1 LILAQE
7 TTKRQHR
14 AAQYVVK
21 WLDGCGFDPNPLL
34 WGMLGERQLAKP
46 RSRWF
51 CVVLAASG
59 FCAGAAAPSIIITNL
74 PPYGSTNNLGGMVLN
89 ASPAACSVAVFIY
102 VPGYGWVTKPNCAQ
116 PLTSIQPNGSWSAD
130 ITTGGS
136 DTLATRIAALLVSTN
151 YSQPC
156 VLGSNSVPT
165 NVFAQA
171 IASAVV
177 TRAYPGPR
185 WLSFSGYDWWVK
197 TSAGR
202 VGPGPNY
209 FSDSTNNVWLDGQG
223 QLHLRITNRSNQ
235 WQCAELV
242 SARTFGYGSYRF
254 QLASSA
260 DSLNPNAVLG
270 LFTWSDDAAYA
281 DREID
286 IECSRWGNAADASN
300 AQFVVQPYDVSGHL
314 VRLTVPAGQT
324 NAALRFTWETNRVSF
339 QSQRGGFSPNP
350 SPANVISNWTYTLTV
365 PPSGDEAVRLN
376 LWLFRGT
383 APTDNQEVEV
393 VISSFQF
400 MPLGTPQPARLKA
413 AAPFS
418 ASPFRFVLQGEFDR
432 WYQVQVSTDLLAWKD
447 LATMP
452 ATNPVVDFGD
462 STAGGFNRRF
472 YRTATL
478 P

>member
-1 LILAQE
+1 
-7 TTKRQHR
+7 
-14 AAQYVVK
+14 
-21 WLDGCGFDPNPLL
+21 
-34 WGMLGERQLAKP
+34 MLGERHLAKVP
-46 RSRWF
+46 AQLFWA
-51 CVVLAASG
+51 VLAASCV
-59 FCAGAAAPSIIITNL
+59 CASAAAPAIVITNL
-74 PPYGSTNNLGGMVLN
+74 PIYGTISNLAGVIVN
-89 ASPAACSVAVFIY
+89 ASPAARNVAVFIY
-102 VPGYGWVTKPNCAQ
+102 VPGYGWVTKPTCAQ
-116 PLTSIQPNGSWSAD
+116 PLTLIQPDGSWSAD

-136 DTLATRIAALLVSTN
+136 DALATRIAALLVSTN

-156 VLGSNSVPT
+156 VQGAAALPT

-171 IASAVV
+171 LASAVV
-177 TRAYPGPR
+177 TRSYPGPR

-197 TSAGR
+197 ASAGV

-254 QLASSA
+254 QLASPA
-260 DSLNPNAVLG
+260 DNLNPNAVLG
-270 LFTWSDDAAYA
+270 LFTWSDDQAYA

-286 IECSRWGNAADASN
+286 IECSRWGNASDPNN
-300 AQFVVQPYDVSGHL
+300 AQYVVQPYYLSGHL
-314 VRLTVPAGQT
+314 ARLAVPAGQT
-324 NAALRFTWETNRVSF
+324 NSTLLFTWETNRVSF

-365 PPSGDEAVRLN
+365 PPTGDENVHLN
-376 LWLFRGT
+376 LWLFNGA
-383 APTDNQEVEV
+383 APTDKQEVEV

-400 MPLGTPQPARLKA
+400 VPLGAPQPARLTVGTVV
-413 AAPFS
+413 S
-418 ASPFRFVLQGEFDR
+418 TNPFRFALHGEFDR
-432 WYQVQVSTDLLAWKD
+432 WYQVQASTDLFSWQN

-452 ATNPVVDFGD
+452 ATYTIVDFGD
-462 STAGGFNRRF
+462 TGSAGLNRRF
-472 YRTATL
+472 YRTVTL

>member
-1 LILAQE
+1 
-7 TTKRQHR
+7 
-14 AAQYVVK
+14 
-21 WLDGCGFDPNPLL
+21 
-34 WGMLGERQLAKP
+34 MLGECQWVKLRSKWSCAILAGA
-46 RSRWF
+46 
-51 CVVLAASG
+51 C
-59 FCAGAAAPSIIITNL
+59 FCAGAAAPSIVITNL
-74 PPYGSTNNLGGMVLN
+74 PPYGSTNNLGGVVLN
-89 ASPAACSVAVFIY
+89 APPAACSVAVFIY
-102 VPGYGWVTKPNCAQ
+102 VPGYGWVTKPNCAH
-116 PLTSIQPNGSWSAD
+116 PLTTIQPNGSWSAD

-136 DTLATRIAALLVSTN
+136 DALATRIAALLVSTN

-177 TRAYPGPR
+177 TRAHPGPR
-185 WLSFSGYDWWVK
+185 WFSFSGYDWWVK
-197 TSAGR
+197 TSAGQ

-254 QLASSA
+254 QLASPA
-260 DSLNPNAVLG
+260 DNLNPNAVLG
-270 LFTWSDDAAYA
+270 LFTWSDDPAYA

-286 IECSRWGNAADASN
+286 IECSRWGNAADTNN
-300 AQFVVQPYDVSGHL
+300 AQFVVQPYDASGHL
-314 VRLTVPAGQT
+314 VRIAAPAGQT
-324 NAALRFTWETNRVSF
+324 NSMLLFTWETNRVSF
-339 QSQRGGFSPNP
+339 QSQRGSFSPNP

-365 PPSGDEAVRLN
+365 PPSGDENVRLN

-432 WYQVQVSTDLLAWKD
+432 WYQVQVSTDLLAWED

-462 STAGGFNRRF
+462 TTAGGFSRRF